1 MLLTVGW
8 TFCDFSLGT
17 DCGQLSPPENGW
29 MSGSKTSYP
38 HNVSFTCRSGFIL
51 VGSSQRTCLR
61 NGTWSGEEP
70 TCLGI
75 VKSKEKTLICG

>member
-1 MLLTVGW
+1 
-8 TFCDFSLGT
+8 
-17 DCGQLSPPENGW
+17 

-75 VKSKEKTLICG
+75 VKSKEKSDINLRLTARQSVLADST